1 MPVRLPVVAV
11 VVVLGL
17 TVALVATSLS
27 ASPSVSPPASL
38 SGRSTASRATQ
49 ATPSSAVLVGGSPG
63 VLGVLERWDRQR
75 AAAWAAGDVD
85 ALARLYTRGSSAR
98 LADVALLRQYAAR
111 GLVVRGMRMQLL
123 RARVLVS
130 RPRRL
135 EIEVT
140 DRLAGAIAVRLRP
153 SEEAAASWRL
163 PVDAATTR
171 ELVLRRIGQ
180 RWLMARVSARR

>member
-11 VVVLGL
+11 VLAFGL

-27 ASPSVSPPASL
+27 ASPSVSP
-38 SGRSTASRATQ
+38 SGRSTASGATQ

-135 EIEVT
+135 ELEVT
-140 DRLAGAIAVRLRP
+140 DRLAGATAVRLRP
-153 SEEAAASWRL
+153 SAEAAASWRL
-163 PVDAATTR
+163 PVDVATTR